1 MFRYFAV
8 IFFISISLIVRTS
21 QARNIDIEDM
31 EVAEVDENFNTHIT
45 SSVARALNPLC
56 KNLWRCF
63 RRDSKRYCYK
73 VLICTT

>member
-31 EVAEVDENFNTHIT
+31 KVAEVYENFNTLTT
-45 SSVARALNPLC
+45 SVERVLNPLC
-56 KNLWRCF
+56 KILWKCF
-63 RRDSKRYCYK
+63 RRGSKRYCYK
-73 VLICTT
+73 VSICTT